1 MKKFFVAALA
11 ALTMAAAAAP
21 AASAQ
26 DYRDNSYRDGGY
38 RDSDF
43 RGGRDYRGD
52 FRRDP
57 SIFVRM
63 NGRMIRFDRS
73 DRMFYRLMDRPFGF
87 RPGLTYVY
95 TDRSNRMAGQVLV
108 FSERSR
114 RPIDT
119 TFAPPVFRQD
129 RDGRWDDGRRYD
141 DRGSDDRGGDRNF
154 RNDRLEGGQR

>member
-26 DYRDNSYRDGGY
+26 DYRDNRYRDGGY

-43 RGGRDYRGD
+43 RGGPERD

-73 DRMFYRLMDRPFGF
+73 DRMFYRLLDRPFGF
-87 RPGLTYVY
+87 RPGMTYVY
-95 TDRSNRMAGQVLV
+95 TDRCNRMGCQVLV

-114 RPIDT
+114 RPIAT
-119 TFAPPVFRQD
+119 TFAPPVFRGD
-129 RDGRWDDGRRYD
+129 RWDDGRRYD
-141 DRGSDDRGGDRNF
+141 DRNDGRWDDRQDRDF
-154 RNDRLEGGQR
+154 RNDRLDGGQR